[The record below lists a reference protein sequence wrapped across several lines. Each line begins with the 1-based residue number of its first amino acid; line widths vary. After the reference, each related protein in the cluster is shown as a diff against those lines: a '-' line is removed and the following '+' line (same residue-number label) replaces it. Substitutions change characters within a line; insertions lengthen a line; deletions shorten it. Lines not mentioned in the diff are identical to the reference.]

1 MATGYPSVKNEVE
14 SLSPILYKSDS
25 KQIMKLNVKA
35 KTIKLLDENTR
46 NVNLHYLGLGNDF
59 LPLLPEV

>member
-1 MATGYPSVKNEVE
+1 MATGYPSVKKTKLNP
-14 SLSPILYKSDS
+14 PILYKSDS

-35 KTIKLLDENTR
+35 KTIKLLDESIR

-59 LPLLPEV
+59 LPLIPEV